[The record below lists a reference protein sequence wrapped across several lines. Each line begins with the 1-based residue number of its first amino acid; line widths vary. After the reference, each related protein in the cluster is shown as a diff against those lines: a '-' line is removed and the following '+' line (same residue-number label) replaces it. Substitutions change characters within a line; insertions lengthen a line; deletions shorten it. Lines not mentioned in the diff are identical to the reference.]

1 MSIFSSSYCRCVRPS
16 TAKNSLQWEG
26 DAVSI
31 RSLPL
36 DLHHLLRHVSSS
48 RAVLQTDRP
57 SRPPSS
63 SRVESRTSIS
73 TRLSSIIQAT
83 LSLSL
88 SLSLSS
94 GSRPP
99 TTPLSRTSSSTLPSG
114 SDHPMSIGTLRGRLQ
129 AKPFP
134 LPCYEPSSLRGLQTS
149 LTAHTL
155 FPTL

>member
-155 FPTL
+155 LPTL